1 MTIPVTAEPTPFTPK
16 ALADIDTRPI
26 FVLETDTRSL
36 KRRFNDLVRREGLV
50 THSQQQIR
58 EMTIVEM
65 RHYFDSKT
73 PEDMDTAIE
82 TMRQYW
88 DAADGYIE
96 AVKQWRK
103 LCDEIK
109 ADDKKA
115 ELPPAPELDFDK
127 DIARDC
133 DIKTEEVMRLSPVLK
148 GMNADNA
155 QWQSEVGRHKL
166 RVLLASANVAGADI
180 PLSQTNKIIDVQ
192 SVDAIEDALEAEAE
206 KHGVDPRIPF
216 IQLTNAAILGG
227 KLSEEQE
234 KNSPSPPITNSSPN
248 GSSAA
253 ESKTSGSSK
262 NGS

>member
-1 MTIPVTAEPTPFTPK
+1 MTVPVTAEPAPFTPK
-16 ALADIDTRPI
+16 ALADIDTPPVFI
-26 FVLETDTRSL
+26 LETDTRSL

-65 RHYFDSKT
+65 RHYFKSNT
-73 PEDMDTAIE
+73 PDDMDAAIE

-88 DAADGYIE
+88 DAADGYLE
-96 AVKQWRK
+96 AVKLWRE

-109 ADDKKA
+109 AEDEKA

-133 DIKTEEVMRLSPVLK
+133 DIKTEQVMRISPVLK

-166 RVLLASANVAGADI
+166 RILLSSANIAGVDV
-180 PLSQTNKIIDVQ
+180 PLSKANNIVDMESI
-192 SVDAIEDALEAEAE
+192 DAIEDALEAEAE
-206 KHGVDPRIPF
+206 KHGVDLRIPF
-216 IQLTNAAILGG
+216 VQLMNASFLSG

-234 KNSPSPPITNSSPN
+234 KNSLSPPITNSKEN
-248 GSSAA
+248 GLTAA
-253 ESKTSGSSK
+253 ESKSDGSSK
-262 NGS
+262 NG